1 MADFYGYDR
10 EITLRH
16 LSILWK
22 PTFIKIR
29 PKRYR
34 CPSCQDRPKTTQ
46 KLEGYQH
53 RSSHKKAYETPI
65 LLSLV
70 NSTVLDVS
78 LKEVIGYEA
87 VMGII
92 DRYVMSIKRS
102 IGTNSMTCRFSE
114 SMKLR

>member
-1 MADFYGYDR
+1 MTGFYGYDR

-46 KLEGYQH
+46 KLEGYQP

-70 NSTVLDVS
+70 DIAILYS
-78 LKEVIGYEA
+78 LF
-87 VMGII
+87 II
-92 DRYVMSIKRS
+92 FIQPSNNFRNKIIK
-102 IGTNSMTCRFSE
+102 IQ
-114 SMKLR
+114 